1 MLFPSASTHREA
13 TAGRRGGSSPSS
25 RVPQPTA
32 VPLPQLREHVE
43 RYSDKAADG
52 WGFIGPRGARLR
64 RSSFRRTWNK
74 VRTAAGLP
82 DLHFHDLR
90 HVGNSRAAAN
100 GASLKELMA
109 RTGHSSTRAAL
120 IYLHATQDRD
130 EANAKAL
137 GEAFETAA
145 GTKIE
150 N

>member
-1 MLFPSASTHREA
+1 M
-13 TAGRRGGSSPSS
+13 
-25 RVPQPTA
+25 
-32 VPLPQLREHVE
+32 
-43 RYSDKAADG
+43 
-52 WGFIGPRGARLR
+52 
-64 RSSFRRTWNK
+64 
-74 VRTAAGLP
+74 
-82 DLHFHDLR
+82 
-90 HVGNSRAAAN
+90 GNSRAAAN